1 MSAFT
6 TACPE
11 KFRAATKAMVFM
23 THVRKRCS
31 RTACNRVITDTISK
45 RFGGKCEKCAG
56 AAK

>member
-23 THVRKRCS
+23 THVRKRC
-31 RTACNRVITDTISK
+31 ACNRVITDTISK
-45 RFGGKCEKCAG
+45 RFGGKCEQCAG
-56 AAK
+56 AK